1 MADEEDRVPLTVAVN
16 ARDEILLAIGWPRD
30 DCVLVGEACIAETR
44 RHGFG
49 SGRDVAD
56 GVRRIDLNE
65 LFENLM
71 RERTHNGAIPGTD
84 GRRKG
89 QNQRQKDKAKSS
101 LMHS

>member
-1 MADEEDRVPLTVAVN
+1 
-16 ARDEILLAIGWPRD
+16 
-30 DCVLVGEACIAETR
+30 
-44 RHGFG
+44 
-49 SGRDVAD
+49 
-56 GVRRIDLNE
+56 
-65 LFENLM
+65 M